1 MRTLA
6 NINDWGEWKKTL
18 GKAVDLGETVGM
30 SDKSINNVAERIG
43 TFLSN
48 NVDPRND
55 EERLL
60 REMWDAADTSDRDV
74 LAKLIVKISDK

>member
-1 MRTLA
+1 MA
-6 NINDWGEWKKTL
+6 SMKDWGEWKSIL

-30 SDKSINNVAERIG
+30 SDKNITNVAEKIG

-60 REMWDAADTSDRDV
+60 KEMWDAADGKDRDV

>member
-1 MRTLA
+1 MG
-6 NINDWGEWKKTL
+6 IMKDWGDWKKTL
-18 GKAVDLGETVGM
+18 GKAADFGETVGL
-30 SDKSINNVAERIG
+30 SDKAITNAAEKVG

-60 REMWDAADTSDRDV
+60 KQLWDAADEKDRET
-74 LAKLIVKISDK
+74 LAKLVVKVVDK

>member
-1 MRTLA
+1 MDLMD
-6 NINDWGEWKKTL
+6 NWNDWRKTL

-30 SDKSINNVAERIG
+30 SDKTITNVAEKVG

-48 NVDPRND
+48 NVGPHND

-60 REMWDAADTSDRDV
+60 KEMWDVASEEDREV
-74 LAKLIVKISDK
+74 LARLVVKIADK